1 MMDLRYPIGQFTYE
15 GNPTRDL
22 IENWIKEIENLP
34 AKLKEAIKDLQD
46 EQLNTSY
53 RPGGWTVR
61 QVVHHIAD
69 SHMNSYIRF
78 KLALT
83 ENNPTIKP
91 YMEEKWAELPD
102 SQLPIDVSL
111 ALLESLHMRWVT
123 LLRSMKSNDFEKT
136 FHHPESGSSKLGV
149 TIGLYAWHGRHHT
162 AHITSLRDRLGW

>member
-1 MMDLRYPIGQFTYE
+1 MDLRFPIGPFTYE
-15 GNPTRDL
+15 ETITQGA
-22 IENWIKEIENLP
+22 IENWIKQIENLP
-34 AKLKEAIKDLQD
+34 TELKQAIKDLD
-46 EQLNTSY
+46 TTQLDTPY

-91 YMEEKWAELPD
+91 YMEGQWADLPD
-102 SQLPIDVSL
+102 SELPVDISL
-111 ALLESLHMRWVT
+111 ALLESLHKRWVT
-123 LLRSMKSNDFEKT
+123 LLQSMKPTDFEKT
-136 FHHPESGSSKLGV
+136 FHHPETGSNKLDV

-162 AHITSLRDRLGW
+162 AHITSLRNRLGW